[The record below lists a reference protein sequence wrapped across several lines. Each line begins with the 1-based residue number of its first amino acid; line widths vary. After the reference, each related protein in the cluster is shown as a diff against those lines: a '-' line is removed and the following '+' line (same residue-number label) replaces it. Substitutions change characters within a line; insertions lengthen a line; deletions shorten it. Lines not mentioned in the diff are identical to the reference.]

1 MSLTTHIEEKLR
13 TTFAPEHLDLRNES
27 HQHSV
32 PANSETHF
40 NLIIVS
46 AAFEGLS
53 LVHRQRQIYQTLP
66 QEMAG
71 PVHALTRKTLTP
83 AEWAAKNV
91 DNTSPPCLGGS
102 KATG

>member
-32 PANSETHF
+32 PTNSETHF

-46 AAFEGLS
+46 AARPCADHEDVDACRMGC
-53 LVHRQRQIYQTLP
+53 
-66 QEMAG
+66 QECEEHLA
-71 PVHALTRKTLTP
+71 AL
-83 AEWAAKNV
+83 
-91 DNTSPPCLGGS
+91 LGWV
-102 KATG
+102 